1 MKRDV
6 LHGLRS
12 ALLLSLWLLLTQVLS
27 AILSAV
33 VILLLGIS
41 HPVGPTPLWQWVVSG
56 VLICLLWL
64 GMGMAA
70 PAFVQLHPAGTVLLL
85 TAWALLSSWM
95 RNAYL
100 LFLPQSTCGGML
112 RNMVQVLVH
121 SSGSLLDEY
130 RDLPVGC
137 FVLSAAFG
145 VGLLFR
151 RRPAA
156 AAMEENGIG
165 T

>member
-1 MKRDV
+1 MKRNA
-6 LHGLRS
+6 LHGLRN
-12 ALLLSLWLLLTQVLS
+12 ALLLALWLLLVQALS

-112 RNMVQVLVH
+112 RNMAQ
-121 SSGSLLDEY
+121 SLLPDSGLLLDDY
-130 RDLPVGC
+130 QDLPIGC
-137 FVLSAAFG
+137 FALSAAFG
-145 VGLLFR
+145 IGLLFR

-156 AAMEENGIG
+156 AAMEENEIE